1 MSSTIKTGFISVF
14 KSVDLANRKIP
25 LIVQKAESPGPIVWV
40 VAAIHG
46 DEVTGTETV
55 LRLNRYLKRHPL
67 AKGTVYSL
75 PIMNPLGYELTT
87 RFEPIESMDLNRC
100 FPGSSSGNTAERIA
114 FKIFSR
120 IADTKPDLV
129 IDLHTDTMES
139 IPYIYLDQVLNP
151 NDSHLVAKL
160 LEYAKVSG
168 INCIVEN
175 SKTYQEVRNT
185 ITGALINK
193 ASVPAFTVELGGPL
207 VVKEKFVEIGLN
219 VIKNILGSLDMLS
232 PKEPSWVYPHK
243 LPLTGI
249 YETDWRRYAAD
260 YSGIVEY
267 KVQPGEIVKKGEIL
281 ARVKNLF
288 DKTIQRII
296 AQEDAVVISYADQSV
311 CFPGTELF
319 MMVKRNDDAFC
330 FEK

>member
-1 MSSTIKTGFISVF
+1 MSSTTKTGFISVF

-25 LIVQKAESPGPIVWV
+25 LIVQKAETPGPIIWV

-55 LRLNRYLKRHPL
+55 LRMNRYLKRHPL
-67 AKGTVYSL
+67 ARGTVYSL

-100 FPGSSSGNTAERIA
+100 FPGRSDGNTAERIA

-120 IADTKPDLV
+120 ITETKPDLV

-139 IPYIYLDQVLNP
+139 IPYIYLDQVLDR
-151 NDSHLVAKL
+151 NDSRLVAKL
-160 LEYAKVSG
+160 LEYSELSG
-168 INCIVEN
+168 INYIVEN
-175 SKTYQEVRNT
+175 SKTYQELRNT

-193 ASVPAFTVELGGPL
+193 TRVPAFTVELGGPL

-219 VIKNILGSLDMLS
+219 VIKNILGSLEMLLPKDS
-232 PKEPSWVYPHK
+232 PWVYPHK

-249 YETDWRRYAAD
+249 YETDWRKYAAD

-267 KVQPGEIVKKGEIL
+267 KVQPGAMVKKGEVL

-319 MMVKRNDDAFC
+319 MMVRRNDDAFK
-330 FEK
+330 FVE